1 MCVRMYVPSLHVYV
15 MMFITSGRI
24 GDNKNSCLIFSLTIV
39 YQIKQVP
46 FCSWLKIIKIMNG
59 N

>member
-1 MCVRMYVPSLHVYV
+1 MYDVCMSLHCIGQRL
-15 MMFITSGRI
+15 MFITLGRI
-24 GDNKNSCLIFSLTIV
+24 GDKNSCLILNLTTV